1 MSEENSNN
9 FDDNFDEEFNEEE
22 EDEFGDE
29 DEGVKLYLTRSP
41 QT

>member
-22 EDEFGDE
+22 EDEFGNE
-29 DEGVKLYLTRSP
+29 DEGVKLNLTRSP